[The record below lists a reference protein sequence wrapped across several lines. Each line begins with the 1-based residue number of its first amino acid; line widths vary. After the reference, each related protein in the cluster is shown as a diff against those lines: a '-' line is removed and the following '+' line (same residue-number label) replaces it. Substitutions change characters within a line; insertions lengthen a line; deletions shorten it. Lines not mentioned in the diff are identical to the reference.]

1 MLKKADKPARRGRP
15 PSISRE
21 LILDYAAGWDLR
33 ALSVRGLAAQMRVS
47 DASIHYHFGGREPL
61 LAALV
66 DRITG
71 DFTPPDEGGD
81 WRAWMAD
88 FARRARR
95 SLRAHP
101 GAADYMVVAGPPVG
115 RQYAIIERALEILHR
130 GGVAPREAWL
140 IYATTVNFVLRHV
153 RGQEA
158 YEAAPDR
165 RVDHRIARTLSEAGE
180 AELPHLRAAVEAGWL
195 ADFDLLFDYGLE
207 TLLRGFEGDGQGRAG
222 SSELG

>member
-1 MLKKADKPARRGRP
+1 MLKKSDKPARRGRP

-33 ALSVRGLAAQMRVS
+33 ELSVRGLAAQMRVS

-71 DFTPPDEGGD
+71 DFAPPDAGGD
-81 WRAWMAD
+81 WRGWLRE
-88 FARRARR
+88 FAHRARR

-101 GAADYMVVAGPPVG
+101 GAADYMVVAGPAAG
-115 RQYAIIERALEILHR
+115 RQYAIIERALDVLHH

-140 IYATTVNFVLRHV
+140 IYSTTVNFVLRHV
-153 RGQEA
+153 RSQEA
-158 YEAAPDR
+158 YEAAPERRADR
-165 RVDHRIARTLSEAGE
+165 RIARTLGEAAQ
-180 AELPHLRAAVEAGWL
+180 AELPRLRAAVVAGWL

-207 TLLRGFEGDGQGRAG
+207 TLLRGFEGDGQGRTG
-222 SSELG
+222 SGEIP